1 MFYNNGITIGNRFG
15 TLTLAGNLSVTTEAV
30 SITLPNNS
38 FRFVGSKGEAF
49 IQLSAP
55 VPTGTTGTLPV
66 LLVCNGITL
75 AMTTSSGTAVTA
87 SDLGSA
93 NLLHV
98 FVDKQ
103 ANTIQLINQI
113 I

>member
-15 TLTLAGNLSVTTEAV
+15 TLTLAGNISVATEAV

-66 LLVCNGITL
+66 LLVCNGVTL
-75 AMTTSSGTAVTA
+75 ALTTTSSTAVTA
-87 SDLGSA
+87 ADIGGA

-98 FVDKQ
+98 FIDKQ
-103 ANTIQLINQI
+103 ANTVQLINQI